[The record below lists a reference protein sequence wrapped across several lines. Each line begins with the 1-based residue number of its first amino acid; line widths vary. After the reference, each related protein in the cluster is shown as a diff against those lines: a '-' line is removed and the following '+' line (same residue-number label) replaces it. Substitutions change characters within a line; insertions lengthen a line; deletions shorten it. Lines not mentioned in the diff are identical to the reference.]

1 MKSRFIRFGIPARQR
16 HGRVERKKAARRKND
31 SIIIIKIVS
40 ALLATLGAWVLA
52 KVKSLINTKIKN
64 EKARNLLQGATNVVS
79 NAVKAT
85 YQTYVE
91 SIKGTD
97 AWTKDAQEE
106 ALKLAIA
113 AARMQLSADVEK
125 FINDNFGDV
134 ETWIKSQIEAT
145 LYDLKNKPL
154 EVQNENG

>member
-1 MKSRFIRFGIPARQR
+1 MDWQS
-16 HGRVERKKAARRKND
+16 
-31 SIIIIKIVS
+31 IIIKIVS

-52 KVKSLINTKIKN
+52 KVKSLINIKIKN
-64 EKARNLLQGATNVVS
+64 EKTRNLLQGATNVVS

>member
-1 MKSRFIRFGIPARQR
+1 MDWQS
-16 HGRVERKKAARRKND
+16 
-31 SIIIIKIVS
+31 IIIKIVS

-91 SIKGTD
+91 SSKSIISNLYGEVNN
-97 AWTKDAQEE
+97 AAIPL
-106 ALKLAIA
+106 LKI
-113 AARMQLSADVEK
+113 SV
-125 FINDNFGDV
+125 
-134 ETWIKSQIEAT
+134 
-145 LYDLKNKPL
+145 
-154 EVQNENG
+154 

>member
-1 MKSRFIRFGIPARQR
+1 MDWQS
-16 HGRVERKKAARRKND
+16 
-31 SIIIIKIVS
+31 IIIKIVS

-52 KVKSLINTKIKN
+52 NVKSLI
-64 EKARNLLQGATNVVS
+64 QGATNVVS

-134 ETWIKSQIEAT
+134 EMWIKSQIEAT
-145 LYDLKNKPL
+145 LYDLKNKSL

>member
-1 MKSRFIRFGIPARQR
+1 MDWQSL
-16 HGRVERKKAARRKND
+16 
-31 SIIIIKIVS
+31 IIKIVS
-40 ALLATLGAWVLA
+40 ALLAALGAWVLA
-52 KVKSLINTKIKN
+52 KVKVLITTKIKN
-64 EKARNLLQGATNVVS
+64 ENARKLLSDATTVVA

-125 FINDNFGDV
+125 FINENFGDV
-134 ETWIKSQIEAT
+134 EHWVKEQIEST
-145 LYDLKNKPL
+145 LYDLKNKTS
-154 EVQNENG
+154 EAQNENG